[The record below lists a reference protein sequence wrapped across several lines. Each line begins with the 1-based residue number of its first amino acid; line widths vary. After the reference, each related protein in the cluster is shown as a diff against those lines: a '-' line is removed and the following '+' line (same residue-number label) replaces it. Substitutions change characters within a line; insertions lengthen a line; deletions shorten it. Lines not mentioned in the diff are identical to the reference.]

1 MTSGQ
6 GTVAVA
12 EYLFRG
18 DAEVA
23 RALLDSQGIR
33 AHVRADDEGGLN
45 PGFFSEYRVVLEVK
59 AADAGDARVA
69 LGLGESLLVP
79 DEIQAGMM
87 AHAEWAHPNEACGL
101 LAGGGEVIEMVFCLS
116 NRDASPTRYTID
128 PHEHYGAM
136 RFAEACGWDI
146 VGAWH
151 SHPNG
156 DAVLS
161 NVDVA
166 ESPGG
171 EWITVVV
178 GNGRLTG
185 SPIRAYRT
193 DGPAVTELAIHRSA

>member
-1 MTSGQ
+1 MTSGE

-23 RALLDSQGIR
+23 RALLDSQGIK

-45 PGFFSEYRVVLEVK
+45 PGFFSEYRVVLEVN

-69 LGLGESLLVP
+69 LGHSLLIP
-79 DEIQAGMM
+79 DEIQTGMT
-87 AHAEWAHPNEACGL
+87 AHAEWAYPNEACGL
-101 LAGGGEVIEMVFCLS
+101 LAGGDGVIEMVFCLT
-116 NRDASPTRYTID
+116 NRDASPSRYTID
-128 PHEHYGAM
+128 PGEHYGAM

-161 NVDVA
+161 SVDRA

-171 EWITVVV
+171 DWITVVV
-178 GNGRLTG
+178 GNGPLTG
-185 SPIRAYRT
+185 PPIRAYRT
-193 DGPAVTELAIHRSA
+193 DGPAVSELAIHRSA